1 MSPHSSRRI
10 GSRMIAVL
18 FLSLFFL
25 ILPGAAPLSF
35 AQTTQP
41 YLFAG
46 TNNGSTSGLVTL
58 LRDSTTGALTMIP
71 NTTVSF
77 KDPCSPTVIDPTGNF
92 LFSVCGDGVAMYTLD
107 STTGIVAETPASPYS
122 ASNIP
127 GQSGVLLVAES
138 TGQYVYLL
146 KVTPTQS
153 PTPSTFTLDT
163 FQIDANTPALVAVGS
178 QTLSFN
184 GTWLASVGDP
194 ARHGMFIFVNQDQ
207 GGVSPAALLFPISF
221 DPSTG
226 LATVSSGGL
235 SIGSNARSIA
245 MSPAGGYLAM
255 GSGDTTGS
263 LTVYQVSTTNL
274 SMTQV
279 GTVDL
284 GFEDGNYGSYSF
296 PDSLYFSP
304 GGNLLYVQAPPA
316 NFVGEGS
323 PLPFLIYD
331 PTTVTQVA
339 SPPIQNTSAIFL
351 DGVADPQAPFT
362 YVSNS
367 GPTTFGISVYQVD
380 LSTGQPS
387 QPAPIAA
394 PFFPASSLL
403 PLFVTVEQ
411 SGQGIQGPT
420 LGTAPGSLTF
430 PSTIAGQSSA
440 AQDVVLKSLG
450 AQSVSLSSIQFSGAN
465 SADFRE
471 ADNCISSPVLPT
483 NHTCTIAVTYA
494 PAYPGSSQATLI
506 VTDNAAGS
514 PQTISLAG
522 TAIAPTPPSPA
533 VTLNPAGAFTFP
545 GTPTQGTSTAPQ
557 TVTLTNSGGA
567 ALQIFSAALNGFN
580 AADFIISSDTCSG
593 SIAANASCNISLVFS
608 PFASGIRS
616 TTLTITDNAA
626 NSPQSVSLSGTALP
640 AATVS
645 VAAGGSTTAT
655 LTAGQTAQFN
665 LQAIPGAGFNGTLS
679 FTCSGAPF
687 GANCTVPASIP
698 VTNGAAAPFAVSIST
713 LGASGVTPTFQVPPP
728 KFRPLRSPDGM
739 FLLASLCA
747 LFLWAQFRRRT
758 AKLFPQTA
766 SLAAAMALSF
776 VLVFSGIGCGGGSS
790 STGSSQSTAPGQ
802 PGQTVATPSIQPN
815 GGVFGAPQSVSI
827 TDTTS
832 GAIIYYTT
840 DGSAPT
846 SASPVYSSAFTLNSV
861 TTVQAIALATGDT
874 NSSLGNAIFK
884 FRTPPGTYPITI
896 AVTATP
902 AGSSKPLQL
911 NPISLTLI
919 VN

>member
-1 MSPHSSRRI
+1 MSPHSFRRI
-10 GSRMIAVL
+10 GSRIIAVL
-18 FLSLFFL
+18 LLSLFFL
-25 ILPGAAPLSF
+25 TLPGAAPLSF

-41 YLFAG
+41 YLFASTSNG
-46 TNNGSTSGLVTL
+46 TASGLVTL
-58 LRDSTTGALTMIP
+58 LRDSTTGVLTMVP
-71 NTTVSF
+71 NTTVFF
-77 KDPCSPTVIDPTGNF
+77 KDPCSPNTIDPTGNF
-92 LFSVCGDGVAMYTLD
+92 LLAACGDGVAMYTLD
-107 STTGIVAETPASPYS
+107 STTGIVAETLASPYS

-127 GQSGVLLVAES
+127 GQTGVLVVAES

-146 KVTPTQS
+146 KVAATES

-163 FQIDANTPALVAVGS
+163 FQIDANTPALVAVGT

-184 GTWLASVGDP
+184 GTWVASVGDP
-194 ARHGMFIFVNQDQ
+194 ARHGMFIFVNQEQ
-207 GGVSPAALLFPISF
+207 GGVSPAALLFAISF

-226 LATVSSGGL
+226 LATIPASGL

-274 SMTQV
+274 SMSPV

-284 GFEDGNYGSYSF
+284 GFEDGNYGSYTF

-316 NFVGEGS
+316 NLVGEGS
-323 PLPFLIYD
+323 PLPFLVYD
-331 PTTVTQVA
+331 PTTVTQLAA
-339 SPPIQNTSAIFL
+339 SPIQDTSAIFL
-351 DGVADPQAPFT
+351 SGVADPQAPFT
-362 YVSNS
+362 YVGNS
-367 GPTTFGISVYQVD
+367 GPATFGISVYQVD

-394 PFFPASSLL
+394 PFFPATSLL

-430 PSTIAGQSSA
+430 GSTTAGQSSA
-440 AQDVVLKSLG
+440 AQDIVLKSLG
-450 AQSVSLSSIQFSGAN
+450 AQAVSLSSIQISGAN
-465 SADFRE
+465 SADFIE
-471 ADNCISSPVLPT
+471 TDNCISSPVLPT
-483 NHTCTIAVTYA
+483 NHSCTIAITYA
-494 PAYPGSSQATLI
+494 PANAGSSQATLI

-514 PQTISLAG
+514 PQTIPLVG
-522 TAIAPTPPSPA
+522 TAVAPIPPAPA
-533 VTLNPAGAFTFP
+533 VTLNPAGVVTFP
-545 GTPTQGTSTAPQ
+545 GTPTQGTSTAAQ

-567 ALQIFSAALNGFN
+567 PLQILSAVLNGFN
-580 AADFIISSDTCSG
+580 AADFSISSDTCSG
-593 SIAANASCNISLVFS
+593 SIAANASCNIALVFS
-608 PFASGIRS
+608 PLASGIRS

-626 NSPQSVSLSGTALP
+626 NSPQSISLSGTALP

-645 VAAGGSTTAT
+645 TAAGGSTIAT
-655 LTAGQTAQFN
+655 LTAGQTTQFN
-665 LQAIPGAGFNGTLS
+665 LQATPGAGFNGTLS
-679 FTCSGAPF
+679 FTCAGAPF
-687 GANCTVPASIP
+687 GATCTVPASIP
-698 VTNGAAAPFAVSIST
+698 VTNGALAPFTVSIST
-713 LGASGVTPTFQVPPP
+713 LGASVVTPTFRVPPP
-728 KFRPLRSPDGM
+728 ASRPHTSPYGIV
-739 FLLASLCA
+739 LLAFLCTF
-747 LFLWAQFRRRT
+747 LLWAQLRSG
-758 AKLFPQTA
+758 AKLFPQSA
-766 SLAAAMALSF
+766 SVAAAIAFSLALA
-776 VLVFSGIGCGGGSS
+776 FSGIGCGSAGS
-790 STGSSQSTAPGQ
+790 TGGSSQSTVPGQ
-802 PGQTVATPSIQPN
+802 TGQTVATPSIQPN
-815 GGVFGAPQSVSI
+815 GGVFGAAQSVSI

-840 DGSAPT
+840 DGSTPS

-861 TTVQAIALATGDT
+861 TTVQAIAVATGDT
-874 NSSLGNAIFK
+874 NSSVGNAIFK

-896 AVTATP
+896 TVSATP
-902 AGSSKPLQL
+902 AGSSKVLQL